1 MLAVVEYEGG
11 ASGVVEGQHG
21 HARLV
26 PVLRRDPVLGERGVL
41 DHGFRAAPAE
51 DGGNIGG
58 DVQSFLRLHPAVGT
72 VETLAVEGGDP
83 WVAEIAY
90 FADCVESGTTPET
103 ATGVRAREA
112 LRVALAVN
120 GSLASGRPEPV

>member
-1 MLAVVEYEGG
+1 
-11 ASGVVEGQHG
+11 
-21 HARLV
+21 
-26 PVLRRDPVLGERGVL
+26 
-41 DHGFRAAPAE
+41 
-51 DGGNIGG
+51 
-58 DVQSFLRLHPAVGT
+58 LRLHPAVGT

-120 GSLASGRPEPV
+120 TYTGDAETPEQRAAFVEQIRAIPTRPRKPGSGSASRPTRTCCPPPRSGLRSSTRLDIRGCR